1 VHIASKVASEL
12 TKRAAYFLSP
22 TILIHLA
29 KYLNA
34 NNEITRYI
42 IRNLRGNLDQF
53 SYPLQEKILEIIDT
67 NGASI
72 DVITA
77 FIHNFE
83 NLPSLIQEKTL
94 KLIDTYE
101 ELKPFLIIYDILR
114 IDIDS
119 YHRADRKFKCRLRL

>member
-1 VHIASKVASEL
+1 VASEL

-42 IRNLRGNLDQF
+42 IRNLRGILDHF

-67 NGASI
+67 KGASV

-83 NLPSLIQEKTL
+83 NLPSSIQEKTL
-94 KLIDTYE
+94 KLIA
-101 ELKPFLIIYDILR
+101 LFNLGDI
-114 IDIDS
+114 S
-119 YHRADRKFKCRLRL
+119 QKFVLNITSEHPKV